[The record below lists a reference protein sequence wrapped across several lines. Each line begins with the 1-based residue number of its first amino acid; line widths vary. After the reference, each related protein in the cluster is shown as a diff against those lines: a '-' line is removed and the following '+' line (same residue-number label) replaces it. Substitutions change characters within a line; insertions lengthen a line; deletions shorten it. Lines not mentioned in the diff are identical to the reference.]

1 MDKEY
6 RNIYQIARESAGLT
20 QEKSSE
26 LMDISVDSLRAYE
39 GGKRIPP
46 DHVVIKMIEI
56 YNTQYL
62 AYQHLK
68 TSAEVGKKYLPK
80 IEITELSTAIL
91 KLQTEVKDF
100 IDCEDLLV
108 KICSDGKVSENE
120 ACDFKRI
127 CKELDD
133 VLEAI
138 YAFKFSKKNVIRKEL
153 LKK

>member
-20 QEKSSE
+20 QEKASE

-39 GGKRIPP
+39 SGRRIPP

-68 TSAEVGKKYLPK
+68 TSAEVGQKYLPDIK
-80 IEITELSTAIL
+80 IKDLSTAIL
-91 KLQTEVKDF
+91 NLQAQVGDY
-100 IDCEDLLV
+100 ISCEKLLV
-108 KICSDGKVSENE
+108 KIGSDGKVSDDE
-120 ACDFKRI
+120 AFDFKKI

-133 VLEAI
+133 VFEAI
-138 YAFKFSKKNVIRKEL
+138 MTFKFSK
-153 LKK
+153 